1 MRTKSKL
8 VPTVPCHF
16 GEIAQ
21 CTQIL
26 VLWVAR
32 LLLKPSV
39 INHTHN
45 DSAVLYVS
53 ISSGIRDAL
62 GSTPPIDGIRY
73 PPTWTWEPIAL
84 FSTTMT
90 FCGPITINNMLFK
103 GPIRLE

>member
-1 MRTKSKL
+1 MYTN
-8 VPTVPCHF
+8 TC
-16 GEIAQ
+16 
-21 CTQIL
+21 
-26 VLWVAR
+26 VLVAR
-32 LLLKPSV
+32 LVLKPSLV
-39 INHTHN
+39 QCRRMG
-45 DSAVLYVS
+45 SAVLYVS